1 MRPAAV
7 LSIALVLGAMLSP
20 VASAAPKVKLSR
32 SWANP
37 GSESRK
43 FQKFVVV
50 GIASTP
56 ELRQQYEQAFVDELQ
71 LRSVPAVAS
80 ATIDPAAR
88 LDRVALNERLRKD
101 GFDGLIVV
109 RLVDPETFVAN
120 YTSVASAAGPPIIYH
135 GGWHGYWANGV
146 RNASS
151 SAFGAHKEFKVE
163 TCMYDSSN
171 DNLVWSGLSMLSVA
185 KADAPASEVKPHVAA
200 LVAGMER
207 HKLVPA
213 LPKPEKKKAEESKPA
228 GK

>member
-7 LSIALVLGAMLSP
+7 VSLALVLGAVLSP
-20 VASAAPKVKLSR
+20 SLGVAAPKVKLSR

-56 ELRQQYEQAFVDELQ
+56 ELRKEYEQVFVDELQ
-71 LRSVPAVAS
+71 LRSVSAVAS
-80 ATIDPAAR
+80 TSIDGAAR

-101 GFDGLIVV
+101 GIDGLIVV

-120 YTSVASAAGPPIIYH
+120 YTSVASAAGPPITYH
-135 GGWHGYWANGV
+135 GGWHGYWTNGV

-151 SAFGAHKEFKVE
+151 SAFAAHKEYKIE
-163 TCMYDSSN
+163 TCMYDPRN
-171 DNLVWSGLSMLSVA
+171 DNLIWSGLSMLGVA
-185 KADAPASEVKPHVAA
+185 HADAPVAEVKPHVGA

-207 HKLVPA
+207 HKLVPP
-213 LPKPEKKKAEESKPA
+213 LPKPEKKKPA
-228 GK
+228 AK

>member
-7 LSIALVLGAMLSP
+7 VSFALALGVAMSP
-20 VASAAPKVKLSR
+20 PLAGAAPKVKLSR

-43 FQKFVVV
+43 FEKFVVV

-56 ELRQQYEQAFVDELQ
+56 ELRSAYEQAFVDELK

-80 ATIDPAAR
+80 STIDGAAR

-101 GFDGLIVV
+101 GVDGLIVV

-135 GGWHGYWANGV
+135 GGWHGYYASGV

-151 SAFGAHKEFKVE
+151 SAFAAHKEFKIE
-163 TCMYDSSN
+163 TCMYDSRN
-171 DNLVWSGLSMLSVA
+171 DNLIWSGLSMLSVPQ
-185 KADAPASEVKPHVAA
+185 ADAPASEVKPHVGA

-207 HKLVPA
+207 HKLVPP
-213 LPKPEKKKAEESKPA
+213 LPKPDKKKPA
-228 GK
+228 AK